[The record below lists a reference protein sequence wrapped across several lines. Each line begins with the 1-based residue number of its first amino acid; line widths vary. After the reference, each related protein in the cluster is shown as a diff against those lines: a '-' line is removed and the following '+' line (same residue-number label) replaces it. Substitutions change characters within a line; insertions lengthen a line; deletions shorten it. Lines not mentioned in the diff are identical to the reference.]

1 MDNLAMGVALE
12 TKEKAFVSDDAMA
25 YARIAASK
33 SLGYRFVKR
42 FFDIVFS
49 CLALVVLAVVFLAV
63 SVFIAA
69 EDGFPIFFVQERN
82 GLNGKV
88 FRMYKFRSMCRNA
101 SEMHK
106 YLLKDNEM
114 DGPAFKMKDDPRIT
128 RVGKFIRRTSIDELP
143 QLLNIIKGEM
153 SIVGPRPLVTYE
165 TEKCS
170 DYQKQRLL
178 VKPGLTCYWQCR
190 GRSDVGFEE
199 WMEMD
204 LQYIKDASLRTDL
217 KIILMTVKS
226 VVLGKGAY

>member
-1 MDNLAMGVALE
+1 MDNFAMGAALNTE
-12 TKEKAFVSDDAMA
+12 LKLENEMS
-25 YARIAASK
+25 YAQIAASK
-33 SLGYRFVKR
+33 SLWYRFWKR

-49 CLALVVLAVVFLAV
+49 CIALAVLAVVFLVVA
-63 SVFIAA
+63 VFIAA
-69 EDGFPIFFVQERN
+69 EDGFPVFFVQERS

-101 SEMHK
+101 AEMHK
-106 YLLKDNEM
+106 YLLKDNDL

-128 RVGKFIRRTSIDELP
+128 RTGRFIRKKSIDELP

-165 TEKCS
+165 TEGCTE
-170 DYQKQRLL
+170 YQKQRLL
-178 VKPGLTCYWQCR
+178 VKPGLTCYWQCS
-190 GRSDVGFEE
+190 GRSDVKFEE

-204 LQYIKDASLRTDL
+204 LQYIKDASLKTDF

-226 VVLGKGAY
+226 VLTGKGAY